1 MTYRGTVQVRSGSG
15 VGFHQACKG
24 ICLWERYHQGNPASA
39 DGGSAIM
46 SAADC
51 IPAGRQVPW
60 QQARDPH
67 AVDLW
72 HPVSV
77 SESQYR
83 GTRRIA

>member
-1 MTYRGTVQVRSGSG
+1 
-15 VGFHQACKG
+15 
-24 ICLWERYHQGNPASA
+24 
-39 DGGSAIM
+39 M
-46 SAADC
+46 SAEDC
-51 IPAGRQVPW
+51 KPAEKRVPW